1 MSENNPSVLLVDD
14 EPDIRG
20 ELAETVADAGFPYL
34 TASAVGEARG
44 LLADH
49 PEIGIVVTDLLMP
62 GESGLALLEG
72 EPPPSSLERRRE
84 FVIMTGH
91 GDKAEAIRALRLG
104 VLDFLEKPFDPDA
117 LMHAIRRAAGLLR
130 GRGQHRRLCE
140 TLREDMELQNDEIT
154 FLRDQLNHAYAEPL
168 HCLSEASFH
177 RDHETGSHTR
187 RIGIYARFLARAL
200 GWTPLDEA
208 RIELAARLH
217 DVGKIGIPDAI
228 LRKPGPL
235 TAEEWAVMQRHTE
248 IGEAILSQSHS
259 SRELKMATEIAGG
272 HHEHWDGSGY
282 PRGLAGES
290 IPIAARI
297 TQIADV
303 YDALRSC
310 RPYKTRMSHEEAF
323 SIILNG
329 DDRTRPEHFDPR
341 LLEVFD
347 RQEALFA
354 SIFDSLQEDDDA

>member
-187 RIGIYARFLARAL
+187 RHWHLCSLL
-200 GWTPLDEA
+200 GACLGLD
-208 RIELAARLH
+208 AARRGAH
-217 DVGKIGIPDAI
+217 RVGGAF
-228 LRKPGPL
+228 
-235 TAEEWAVMQRHTE
+235 
-248 IGEAILSQSHS
+248 
-259 SRELKMATEIAGG
+259 
-272 HHEHWDGSGY
+272 
-282 PRGLAGES
+282 
-290 IPIAARI
+290 AR
-297 TQIADV
+297 
-303 YDALRSC
+303 R
-310 RPYKTRMSHEEAF
+310 R
-323 SIILNG
+323 
-329 DDRTRPEHFDPR
+329 
-341 LLEVFD
+341 
-347 RQEALFA
+347 
-354 SIFDSLQEDDDA
+354 

>member
-1 MSENNPSVLLVDD
+1 MSVNNTSVLLVDD

-20 ELAETVADAGFPYL
+20 ELAETVADTGFPYL
-34 TASAVGEARG
+34 TAGAVDEARA

-49 PEIGIVVTDLLMP
+49 AEIGVVVTDLRMP
-62 GESGLALLEG
+62 GESGLALLES

-84 FVIMTGH
+84 FVVMTGH
-91 GDKAEAIRALRLG
+91 GDKVEAIRALRLG

-117 LMHAIRRAAGLLR
+117 LMGAIRRAADVLQARAQHRLLR
-130 GRGQHRRLCE
+130 D
-140 TLREDMELQNDEIT
+140 TLREDMELRNDEIAL
-154 FLRDQLNHAYAEPL
+154 LRDQLNHAYAEPL

-235 TAEEWAVMQRHTE
+235 TPEEWVVMQRHTE
-248 IGEAILSQSHS
+248 IGEAILSQSHA

-282 PRGLAGES
+282 PRGLAGEC

-297 TQIADV
+297 TQIGDV

-310 RPYKTRMSHEEAF
+310 RPYKSRMSHEEACR
-323 SIILNG
+323 IILNG
-329 DDRTRPEHFDPR
+329 DARTRPEHFDPR

-347 RQEALFA
+347 ERKALFE
-354 SIFDSLQEDDDA
+354 SIYESLQEEGDL

>member
-1 MSENNPSVLLVDD
+1 M
-14 EPDIRG
+14 
-20 ELAETVADAGFPYL
+20 
-34 TASAVGEARG
+34 
-44 LLADH
+44 
-49 PEIGIVVTDLLMP
+49 
-62 GESGLALLEG
+62 
-72 EPPPSSLERRRE
+72 
-84 FVIMTGH
+84 
-91 GDKAEAIRALRLG
+91 
-104 VLDFLEKPFDPDA
+104 
-117 LMHAIRRAAGLLR
+117 
-130 GRGQHRRLCE
+130 
-140 TLREDMELQNDEIT
+140 
-154 FLRDQLNHAYAEPL
+154 
-168 HCLSEASFH
+168 
-177 RDHETGSHTR
+177 
-187 RIGIYARFLARAL
+187 
-200 GWTPLDEA
+200 
-208 RIELAARLH
+208 AARLH